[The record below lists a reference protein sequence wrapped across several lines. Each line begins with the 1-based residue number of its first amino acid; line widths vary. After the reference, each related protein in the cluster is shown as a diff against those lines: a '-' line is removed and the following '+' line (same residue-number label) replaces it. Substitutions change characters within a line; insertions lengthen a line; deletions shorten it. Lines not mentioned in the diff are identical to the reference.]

1 MSESGVKVVD
11 AVCEPVNSGAC
22 NTGAQSVPLK
32 IDTSQMQKALQEMV
46 SQQMK
51 FGPQGPAASAG
62 VQTDTQVEKINPSTY
77 IKSISEE
84 MEKLY
89 SRFDRLKKLAVE
101 LHGKQLDAPI
111 PEHVKIKNIVVNFS
125 LVKDGKTEE
134 HSAEIQTVSS
144 VGDLTG
150 LMSTEFGFIIL
161 SLTEQSKQL
170 ADLAQKTGDRCSTAL
185 REWQNNNK
193 DKRIVRPDDASSVS
207 VESGGQINNEAPI
220 TLEAS

>member
-1 MSESGVKVVD
+1 MAGDDVKVID
-11 AVCEPVNSGAC
+11 AVSEPVNSSAC
-22 NTGAQSVPLK
+22 STARQNVPMK

-51 FGPQGPAASAG
+51 FGAQGAVSAAG
-62 VQTDTQVEKINPSTY
+62 VQTDTPTERINPSTY

-89 SRFDRLKKLAVE
+89 SRFDKLKKLATE
-101 LHGKQLDAPI
+101 LHGKQLDSPL
-111 PEHVKIKNIVVNFS
+111 PEHVKLKNIVINFS

-144 VGDLTG
+144 IGDLTG
-150 LMSTEFGFIIL
+150 LMSTEFGLIIL

-193 DKRIVRPDDASSVS
+193 DKKIVRPDDANSVS
-207 VESGGQINNEAPI
+207 VESGSQVKNDAPI

>member
-1 MSESGVKVVD
+1 MSGSDVKVID
-11 AVCEPVNSGAC
+11 AVCEPVNSGTC
-22 NTGAQSVPLK
+22 NTGAQNVPLK

-51 FGPQGPAASAG
+51 FGPQGPASSAG

-89 SRFDRLKKLAVE
+89 ARFEKLKKLATE
-101 LHGKQLDAPI
+101 LHGKQLDAPL
-111 PEHVKIKNIVVNFS
+111 PEHVKLKNIVINFS
-125 LVKDGKTEE
+125 LTKDGKTED
-134 HSAEIQTVSS
+134 HSAEIHAVSS
-144 VGDLTG
+144 IGDLTG

-193 DKRIVRPDDASSVS
+193 DKKIVRPDDANSVS
-207 VESGGQINNEAPI
+207 VESGNQTNNDAPI